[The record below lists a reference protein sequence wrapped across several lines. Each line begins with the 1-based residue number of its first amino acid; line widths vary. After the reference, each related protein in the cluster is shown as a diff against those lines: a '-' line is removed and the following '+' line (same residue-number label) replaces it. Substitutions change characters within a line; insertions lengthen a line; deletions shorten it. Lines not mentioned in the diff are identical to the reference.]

1 MARSTQTIAAL
12 NVTAAH
18 KEDSMKAQIAELQ
31 ALKDTLRA
39 SFAAAEE
46 RAATDAANRK
56 VLEERAQGLP
66 EPAEELEAELKVAV
80 ESGRAAEAGWE
91 DKFRARCA
99 RARAPPAL
107 SRATPALARAT
118 PALALAVASV
128 TAATNLL
135 ASREARTLS
144 LTGHRR
150 ASSAASQQTAPSTTR
165 TLTVRARTEAVLTSE
180 RSSCSWASP

>member
-99 RARAPPAL
+99 SIERYESLKGGATGAKAWMFDTLGL
-107 SRATPALARAT
+107 SDQKEIIAH
-118 PALALAVASV
+118 LAL
-128 TAATNLL
+128 NRELLL
-135 ASREARTLS
+135 ALELDAIKEARS
-144 LTGHRR
+144 LRHAGSAWWRSQRR
-150 ASSAASQQTAPSTTR
+150 
-165 TLTVRARTEAVLTSE
+165 
-180 RSSCSWASP
+180 